1 MLFIFKLFGSVAQI
15 LDLNDETGNVFD
27 TNKVQ
32 ASCLF
37 NLLQSMETNLTDNI
51 RIMDLVKISKSESG
65 TSSIINV
72 TTPTESTTSP
82 TRSEY
87 KLNQNFSSPA
97 NFLTNAGSTAAVLS
111 VSGITATNLL
121 ITSSGTLGMA
131 QMANYNPILAA
142 NLNATVNQNQ
152 APSILPNTDHPL
164 SNLMPKQSFN
174 INSPELT
181 SSPNLNNM
189 PLSPGNRSNDAL
201 ARGST
206 PMRALDFCYLDDQLN
221 KFNIKDSINLC
232 VTVIAYAS
240 QAYRTNQ
247 MLSIMNI
254 IIPRYL
260 NHIKSETNKIQ
271 SESRGVIKQ
280 SFGSPVRNFTHQDI
294 VQHAKQELVN
304 IQKIATSIKTLLN
317 ISDFMTRLY
326 VGPTKTDTTS
336 PTNQTEP
343 SVGSN
348 LQKRGLNRSPSIMQ
362 DEDSATVK

>member
-1 MLFIFKLFGSVAQI
+1 MSQI
-15 LDLNDETGNVFD
+15 LDLNDESGSVFD

-32 ASCLF
+32 SSCLF

-65 TSSIINV
+65 TSSISNV
-72 TTPTESTTSP
+72 TTPTETTTSP

-97 NFLTNAGSTAAVLS
+97 NLLTNAGSTAAVLS

-131 QMANYNPILAA
+131 QMASYNPILAA
-142 NLNATVNQNQ
+142 NLNTGSNQNQ
-152 APSILPNTDHPL
+152 PPTILPNPDHPL
-164 SNLMPKQSFN
+164 SNLIPKQSFN
-174 INSPELT
+174 INSPESN
-181 SSPNLNNM
+181 SSPNLNNVAM
-189 PLSPGNRSNDAL
+189 SPGNRSNDAL
-201 ARGST
+201 ARNST
-206 PMRALDFCYLDDQLN
+206 PMRALDFCYLDDQSN

-247 MLSIMNI
+247 MLSIMDI
-254 IIPRYL
+254 LIPRYL
-260 NHIKSETNKIQ
+260 NHMKSETNKIQ
-271 SESRGVIKQ
+271 SESRNIAKT
-280 SFGSPVRNFTHQDI
+280 SFGSPIRNLTQQDI
-294 VQHAKQELVN
+294 VQHAKQELSY
-304 IQKIATSIKTLLN
+304 IQKVATSIKTLLN

-336 PTNQTEP
+336 PNNQTGA
-343 SVGSN
+343 SAGSN
-348 LQKRGLNRSPSIMQ
+348 LNKRALNRSPSIMQ
-362 DEDSATVK
+362 DEDSVTVK